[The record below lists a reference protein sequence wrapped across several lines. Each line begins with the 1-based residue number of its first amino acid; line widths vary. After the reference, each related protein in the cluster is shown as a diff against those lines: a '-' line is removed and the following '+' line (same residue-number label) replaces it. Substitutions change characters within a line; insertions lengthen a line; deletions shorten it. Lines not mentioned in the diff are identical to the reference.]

1 MMNAQLSNRTVFG
14 AGVFAFALSLASA
27 GCAEQKKAA
36 PPPPPTVLV
45 ATVFH
50 QDLPLSIEA
59 VASID
64 GYVNADIRARV
75 RGFLKSQ
82 DYKDGSAVKKGDLLF
97 TIDPSEWSAALASAK
112 GTLARAAAAQQN
124 AKVSFDRVQS
134 LVGRGVVS
142 KQEMDNATAS
152 QADSAGQV
160 EGARAA
166 VQQAELNVGYTR
178 ITAPNDGVA
187 GVATVRVGNLVGQD
201 GPTLLTTVSQIDPI
215 RVNFPISEIDY
226 VKHPERFQHLDQ
238 RDLAWAQKQFA
249 EANDPKSELAQHG
262 IDLVLADGRT
272 YPQKCAIVSV
282 NRQVDA
288 TTGTIGLQ
296 ALCPN
301 PTSELRPGQYGRVR
315 IKREGEGNNII
326 AVPEKALINVQGSY
340 SVGVVA
346 LDNKVA
352 LRKVELGP
360 SLNGLRIVTKGI
372 NEGDKIVVEGT
383 QKIQDGIQ
391 VTPQPA
397 PPPAPVSSAP
407 TVPATS
413 ASAPG
418 GDPPAGSTSTS
429 SANVG
434 K

>member
-1 MMNAQLSNRTVFG
+1 MNAHLSNRTVFG
-14 AGVFAFALSLASA
+14 AGVVAFALSLTSV
-27 GCAEQKKAA
+27 GCAEQKKAP

-45 ATVFH
+45 ATISH
-50 QDLPLSIEA
+50 RDLPLSIEA

-64 GYVNADIRARV
+64 GYVNAEIRARV

-82 DYKDGSAVKKGDLLF
+82 EYKDGAAVKKGDLLF
-97 TIDPSEWSAALASAK
+97 TIDPSEWSAALSSAK
-112 GTLARAAAAQQN
+112 GTLARAVAAQQN
-124 AKVSFDRVQS
+124 AKVSFDRAQA

-152 QADSAGQV
+152 QADTAGQV

-166 VQQAELNVGYTR
+166 VQQAELNLGYTR

-201 GPTLLTTVSQIDPI
+201 GPTLLTTVSQIDPV

-226 VKHPERFQHLDQ
+226 VKHPERYAHLDE
-238 RDLAWAQKQFA
+238 RDLAWSKKQFA
-249 EANDPKSELAQHG
+249 LANDPKSEINTHG
-262 IDLVLADGRT
+262 VDLVLADGRT
-272 YPQKCAIVSV
+272 YPRKCIIVSV
-282 NRQVDA
+282 SRSVDA

-301 PTSELRPGQYGRVR
+301 PNSELRPGQYGRVL

-340 SVGVVA
+340 SVGIVGP
-346 LDNKVA
+346 DNKVA

-360 SLNGLRIVTKGI
+360 SLDGLRIVTKGV
-372 NEGDKIVVEGT
+372 NEGDKVVVEGT
-383 QKIQDGIQ
+383 QKIQDGIA
-391 VTPQPA
+391 VNPQPA
-397 PPPAPVSSAP
+397 PPPPPVSSAL
-407 TVPATS
+407 TAPATS
-413 ASAPG
+413 ASTAG
-418 GDPPAGSTSTS
+418 GDAPAGSTSTS

>member
-1 MMNAQLSNRTVFG
+1 MNAHLSNRTVVG
-14 AGVFAFALSLASA
+14 AGIVGLALSFASV
-27 GCAEQKKAA
+27 GCGEQKKAP

-45 ATVFH
+45 ATVSH

-82 DYKDGSAVKKGDLLF
+82 DYKDGAAVKKGDLLF
-97 TIDPSEWSAALASAK
+97 TIDPSEWAAALASAK
-112 GTLARAAAAQQN
+112 GTLARAVAAQQN
-124 AKVSFDRVQS
+124 AKTSYERVQS

-152 QADSAGQV
+152 QSDTIGQV

-166 VQQAELNVGYTR
+166 VQQAELNLGYTR

-226 VKHPERFQHLDQ
+226 VKHPERFTHLDQ
-238 RDLAWAQKQFA
+238 RDLAWSQKRFA
-249 EANDPKSELAQHG
+249 EANDPSSEINKHG

-272 YPQKCAIVSV
+272 YPQKCIIVSV

-301 PTSELRPGQYGRVR
+301 PSSELRPGQYGRVR

-326 AVPEKALINVQGSY
+326 AVQEKSLINVQGSY
-340 SVGVVA
+340 SVGVVGQ
-346 LDNKVA
+346 DNKVA

-360 SLNGLRIVTKGI
+360 SLNGLRIVTKGV
-372 NEGDKIVVEGT
+372 NEGDKVVVEGT
-383 QKIQDGIQ
+383 QKIQDGIT
-391 VTPQPA
+391 VNPQPA
-397 PPPAPVSSAP
+397 PPLAPASSAP
-407 TVPATS
+407 TAPATS
-413 ASAPG
+413 ASTAG
-418 GDPPAGSTSTS
+418 GDAPASSTSTS